1 MNWLRPSTTV
11 FKPRGLRDRES
22 NITTKTQS
30 QGTHT
35 MEVGKALGT
44 AVGMTVGERV
54 GTCAKLEKFSFV

>member
-1 MNWLRPSTTV
+1 MNWLKPFTTV
-11 FKPRGLRDRES
+11 VRPRRLRDRES
-22 NITTKTQS
+22 NITTKTQP

-54 GTCAKLEKFSFV
+54 GTCAKLAKFSFV